1 VTEQILLYGIH
12 NCDTVKKARK
22 WLDAQNLDHQF
33 VDFRKDGTDKL
44 KIKHWIDTVGADT
57 LLNKRG
63 TTWRKLSP
71 EQQQLDSDQAL
82 VSLLCEYPALIKRP
96 VLEAGKKLLVG
107 FSEATYLD
115 IK

>member
-1 VTEQILLYGIH
+1 MTEQILLYGIH
-12 NCDTVKKARK
+12 NCDKVKKARN

-44 KIKHWIDTVGADT
+44 KIKRWIDTLGADT

-71 EQQQLDSDQAL
+71 EQQQLDSVRDL
-82 VSLLCEYPALIKRP
+82 VSLLSEHPTLIKRP
-96 VLEAGKKLLVG
+96 VLEAGKELLVG
-107 FSEATYLD
+107 FSEVTYSD

>member
-1 VTEQILLYGIH
+1 MTEQILIYGIH

-33 VDFRKDGTDKL
+33 VDFRKDGIDEI
-44 KIKHWIDTVGADT
+44 KIERWLDSLGADT

-71 EQQQLDSDQAL
+71 EQQQFESDKAL
-82 VSLLCEYPALIKRP
+82 VTLLCEHPTLIKRP
-96 VLEAGKKLLVG
+96 VLESGDKLLVG
-107 FSEATYLD
+107 FSEAAYLE